1 MNPIQSV
8 TSVFRNYVNFRGRA
22 QRSEFW
28 WFVLFSIVVS
38 AILSMLAS
46 VARPLE
52 VLEFIFFLVVLLPS
66 LAVTARRLHDTN
78 RTAWWMLLYLIPIL
92 GFTVLVTLFL
102 VVLGMDVLEP
112 WETNDVEWG
121 ILGIIFLIWFLGS
134 IAAWIVLLVF
144 QIMPGTV
151 GPNRYG
157 PDPLRPDL
165 GTQTPGPAFTGS
177 VPPYVPPPTGGYTAP
192 GGPPPAPLAP
202 PPSGEQ
208 RRYCTQCGTQLQADA
223 RFCTY
228 CGASV

>member
-38 AILSMLAS
+38 VILSMLAS

-66 LAVTARRLHDTN
+66 LAVTARRLHDAN

-157 PDPLRPDL
+157 PDPLQTNPA
-165 GTQTPGPAFTGS
+165 TQTPGPTFTG
-177 VPPYVPPPTGGYTAP
+177 PVPPPAGGYAAP
-192 GGPPPAPLAP
+192 GGPPSAP

-208 RRYCTQCGTQLQADA
+208 RRYCSQCGTALLQGAQ
-223 RFCTY
+223 FCTY